1 MDFVGHFA
9 RKGFHQRCVLKE
21 QNFYKPS
28 HCEHTTGR
36 GGEDLA
42 KAFLQFLRT
51 SVLVLL
57 GFSQK
62 SLSVEALKKKK
73 QKNARDCLLPQ
84 GGIGT
89 METVWLSSYV
99 W

>member
-62 SLSVEALKKKK
+62 SLSVEALKKKTEK
-73 QKNARDCLLPQ
+73 CP
-84 GGIGT
+84 
-89 METVWLSSYV
+89 
-99 W
+99 